1 MKPSVKLM
9 SILVVLLILSTHSV
23 SGQKFEPRKREPEPD
38 TTLTSK
44 IMGKDYQLYIS
55 FPNGYS
61 SNDTVPYPVLYVL
74 DGRLAFPLFNSIRE
88 IREPGKELEDVIIVC
103 IDCGLDF
110 NSWFVNRFYDY
121 TPSSDT
127 TVQRNFEKHLRL
139 PEGAVQA
146 GGAEK
151 FLECI
156 TTEIIP
162 YIDKHYKT
170 NNDRGITGHSLG
182 GLFAAYCMLHSE
194 GVFNRYGINSPSLW
208 WNNSELQ
215 TQAESLFTET
225 NPLPIPPTSIFI
237 SVGAQEGPTMVP
249 IIEKF
254 SALLG
259 SRADHKLVITSH
271 IFEDETHSSVVPASC
286 SRTLSVLY
294 KRQSLEP

>member
-1 MKPSVKLM
+1 MSV
-9 SILVVLLILSTHSV
+9 LVVLLILSTHSV
-23 SGQKFEPRKREPEPD
+23 SGQKFEARKREPEPD

-55 FPNGYS
+55 LPNGYS
-61 SNDTVPYPVLYVL
+61 SNDTVPFPVLYVL
-74 DGRLAFPLFNSIRE
+74 DGRLAFPLFNTIRE
-88 IREPGKELEDVIIVC
+88 IRARELEDVIIVC
-103 IDCGLDF
+103 INCGLDY

-127 TVQRNFEKHLRL
+127 SVQRSYEKQLKL
-139 PEGAVQA
+139 PEGAIQA

-162 YIDKHYKT
+162 YIDNHYKT
-170 NNDRGITGHSLG
+170 NNDRGITGSSLG
-182 GLFAAYCMLHSE
+182 GLFAAYCLLHSK

-208 WNNSELQ
+208 WNNCELQ
-215 TQAESLFTET
+215 TQGESLFTET
-225 NPLPIPPTSIFI
+225 TPLPKPPTSIFI

-259 SRADHKLVITSH
+259 SRADHKLAITSQ
-271 IFEDETHSSVVPASC
+271 IFEDETHLSVVPASYNR
-286 SRTLSVLY
+286 SLSALY
-294 KRQSLEP
+294 KRQSVQQ